1 MNKPNPNRVS
11 DRDPI
16 PLEPDFDWISG
27 KKRKV
32 LPPAKLRAIPLLGI
46 VFGIVCAFAA
56 KAIFPGIIDAKFV
69 ELPSS
74 LALLSL
80 GAFLG
85 GGIGVVVYQV
95 LAHRATETC
104 DDTQQ

>member
-1 MNKPNPNRVS
+1 MNNPNPVS
-11 DRDPI
+11 NRDPI
-16 PLEPDFDWISG
+16 PLEPDFNWISG

-32 LPPAKLRAIPLLGI
+32 LPLAKLRAIPLLG
-46 VFGIVCAFAA
+46 VVVGIACAFAA

-95 LAHRATETC
+95 LAHRATEAG
-104 DDTQQ
+104 DDTRQ